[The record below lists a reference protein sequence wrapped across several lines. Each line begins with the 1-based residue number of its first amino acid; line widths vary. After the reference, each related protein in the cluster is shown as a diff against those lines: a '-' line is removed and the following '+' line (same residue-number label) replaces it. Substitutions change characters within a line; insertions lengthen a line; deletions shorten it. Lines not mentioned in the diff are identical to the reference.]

1 MIGRIFNAKIATPI
15 MEFITER
22 RIVMLERFK
31 NHCNNPITWGAY
43 YKLCGISLAIWAAI
57 IAAWVIKWTM
67 DMRSLYKFENQTD
80 SEEEES

>member
-1 MIGRIFNAKIATPI
+1 
-15 MEFITER
+15 MESITER

-43 YKLCGISLAIWAAI
+43 YKLCGISFAISAAVT
-57 IAAWVIKWTM
+57 AAWVIKWTM

>member
-1 MIGRIFNAKIATPI
+1 
-15 MEFITER
+15 
-22 RIVMLERFK
+22 MLERFK

>member
-1 MIGRIFNAKIATPI
+1 
-15 MEFITER
+15 
-22 RIVMLERFK
+22 MLERFK

-43 YKLCGISLAIWAAI
+43 YKGIVASVAVT
-57 IAAWVIKWTM
+57 AAWVIKWTM